1 MKQSAARLLITVMS
15 TFLWAQ
21 SSWVIA
27 DEVPPHRL
35 IPVPISEVVIDDAF
49 WAPKLRQWRQ
59 VTIDDCFTKF
69 ENDRGGALR
78 NFDLVRDGKTG
89 RHAGPE
95 WYDGLIYEMIT
106 GTSDFLAAQR
116 DPELEFRLDGY
127 IQRIVD
133 AQAKDPDGYLNT
145 WTQTMAPQ
153 SQRWGMNGG
162 DDRSQHDVY
171 NAGALIEAGVHH
183 YRATGKLPLLQAGTR
198 MANLMCKTMGWP
210 PKSNVVPGHSLPEEA
225 LVKLYGLYRSTPS
238 LKQRVAVPVD
248 ETQYL
253 ELAEFFIDARGHH
266 VGRTGRSASFGAY
279 GQDDVPLVQQKSVEG
294 HAVRSLLFCS
304 GICAAANVNS
314 RGEYL
319 SATQRF
325 WQSFAGHKLYLAGGA
340 GSIGEDEKFGR
351 DDDLPNHGYMET
363 CAAVANGF
371 FNRNMN
377 ELYGDARYVDELER
391 ALYNATLGGISLSGT
406 QYFYQNPQAGNSLR
420 RWDWH
425 DCPCCPPM
433 FLKIMGALPGLIY
446 AQETDAV
453 YVNLFVGSRA
463 SLTVSGQAVAIRQT
477 TRYPWDGA
485 VAISVDPVKP
495 AEFDVFVRIPAWSQ
509 LKATPGGLYLD
520 RNHLE
525 KPSKQ
530 PTTGTDKAHESL
542 TDSQQTGKSV
552 SLTINGQRI
561 DKLEMERGYA
571 RLHRVWQAGDLIEVN
586 LEMPVRQ
593 IVADARVEA
602 DAGLVA
608 LMRGPIVYC
617 AESVDN
623 RGGVPYLVLPA
634 DSKFQVE
641 FKADVL
647 GGVTVLQ
654 GPVKAK
660 QAHGTLSDATLT
672 AIPFYAASNRE
683 PCQMRV
689 WLAADAAKALE
700 ATLATR
706 STPSASHCWHLD
718 SVQAMNDSLVPQKSS
733 DSAMSRLSWWDH
745 KGTQEWAQLDLPQET
760 RVSKVSIFWFA
771 DRPIRGGCDVPKSW
785 RLVFKNGDEWMP
797 VKNTSEYRIVADQ
810 FNDLS
815 FQPVTTSALRI
826 EVQLQD
832 GWSGGIHEWK
842 VE

>member
-1 MKQSAARLLITVMS
+1 MKRLSHVLSLTLIAALVTV
-15 TFLWAQ
+15 LPVVVA
-21 SSWVIA
+21 A
-27 DEVPPHRL
+27 DEMPHRL
-35 IPVPISEVVIDDAF
+35 TPVSISQVVIDDGF

-95 WYDGLIYEMIT
+95 WYDGLIYELIT
-106 GTSDFLAAQR
+106 GTSDFLGAER
-116 DPELEFRLDGY
+116 DPELEARLDGY

-153 SQRWGMNGG
+153 TQRWGMNGG
-162 DDRSQHDVY
+162 DDRGQHDVY

-183 YRATGKLPLLQAGTR
+183 YRATGKLALLQAGTR
-198 MANLMCKTMGWP
+198 IANLMCKTMGWP
-210 PKSNVVPGHSLPEEA
+210 PKANVVPGHSLPEEA
-225 LVKLYGLYRSTPS
+225 LVKLYVLYRTSPS
-238 LKQRVAVPVD
+238 LKQRVAVSVG
-248 ETQYL
+248 EGQYL

-266 VGRTGRSASFGAY
+266 TGRTGKSPTFGAY
-279 GQDDVPLVQQKSVEG
+279 GQDDVPLAQQMSVEG

-319 SATQRF
+319 AATQRF
-325 WQSFAGHKLYLAGGA
+325 WHSFAGHKLYLAGGA

-363 CAAVANGF
+363 CASVANGF

-420 RWDWH
+420 RWNWH

-446 AQETDAV
+446 AQEQDAV

-463 SLTVSGQAVAIRQT
+463 SLTVAGQPVAIRQT

-485 VAISVDPVKP
+485 VALTIDPATP
-495 AEFDVFVRIPAWSQ
+495 AEFDVFVRIPAWCQ
-509 LKATPGGLYLD
+509 LSATPGDLYHD
-520 RNHLE
+520 RNSAE
-525 KPSKQ
+525 
-530 PTTGTDKAHESL
+530 D
-542 TDSQQTGKSV
+542 QTKNNAPKSV
-552 SLTINGQRI
+552 SLTVNG
-561 DKLEMERGYA
+561 KLVETLEMSRGYA
-571 RLHRVWQAGDLIEVN
+571 RLRRKWQAGDLIELN
-586 LEMPVRQ
+586 FAMPVRQ
-593 IVADARVEA
+593 IVANARVEA
-602 DAGLVA
+602 DTGLVA

-623 RGGVPYLVLPA
+623 QTGVPYLVVPA
-634 DSKFQVE
+634 ETTFKAE
-641 FKADVL
+641 FKPDLL
-647 GGVTVLQ
+647 GGVAVLQ
-654 GPVKAK
+654 GEVKAK
-660 QAHGTLSDATLT
+660 QERGTLSDAMLT

-689 WLAADAAKALE
+689 WLAAQAAKALE

-718 SVQAMNDSLVPQKSS
+718 SVHAMNDSLVPEKSS
-733 DSAMSRLSWWDH
+733 DNAMARLSWWDH
-745 KGTQEWAQLDLPQET
+745 KGTREWAQLDLPQST
-760 RVSKVSIFWFA
+760 PVSKVSVFWFA
-771 DRPIRGGCDVPKSW
+771 DRPIRGGCDLPKSW
-785 RLVFKNGDEWMP
+785 RLLFKNGEAWPP
-797 VKNTSEYRIVADQ
+797 VENTNDYRIVPDQ
-810 FNDLS
+810 FNELS
-815 FQPVTTSALRI
+815 FKPVKTSALRI